1 MTYLSMEHLARTHL
15 AVSFIHV
22 YPGLVGTN
30 IYSNSFPPPI
40 SIFYNYGMWS
50 LMWPFSVGLH
60 ESGERHLFH
69 LSFARYPAKKGI
81 MAQSVPVES
90 GDVAKGTTGEGGSG
104 AYLLNW
110 NGEVRPS
117 RKIIE
122 EYREQRVPELVW
134 RHTEDLLGR
143 AVRR

>member
-1 MTYLSMEHLARTHL
+1 MTSLSMEHLAKAHPS
-15 AVSFIHV
+15 VSFVHV
-22 YPGLVGTN
+22 YPGPVGTN

-40 SIFYNYGMWS
+40 STFYNHGIWP

-69 LSFARYPAKKGI
+69 LSSARYPAKKGTMI
-81 MAQSVPVES
+81 QGVPVEP

-117 RKIIE
+117 QKIIE
-122 EYREQRVPELVW
+122 EYRVQRLPELVW
-134 RHTEDLLGR
+134 RHTEDLLDR
-143 AVRR
+143 AVCR